1 MSVPEDDHPES
12 DLKQPGFECQF
23 TDQQDYVTSRVC
35 PDCKEEA
42 WSKLCIHIIHNSF
55 NLGWFFSFLPKKLP
69 KIRCQAI
76 LIIEYKIKSKK
87 EKAWRE
93 RVNPNTA
100 LSLNPDA

>member
-35 PDCKEEA
+35 SDCKKEA

-55 NLGWFFSFLPKKLP
+55 NLGWFFPFLPKTTP
-69 KIRCQAI
+69 KDQVPGHPHNWIQNQI
-76 LIIEYKIKSKK
+76 QK
-87 EKAWRE
+87 RE
-93 RVNPNTA
+93 
-100 LSLNPDA
+100 SMKGES